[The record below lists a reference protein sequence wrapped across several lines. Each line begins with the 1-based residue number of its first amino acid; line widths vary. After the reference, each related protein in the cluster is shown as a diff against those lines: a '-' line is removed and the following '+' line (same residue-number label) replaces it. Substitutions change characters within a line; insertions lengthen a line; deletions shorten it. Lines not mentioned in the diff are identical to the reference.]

1 MIWVLK
7 NWRWLLLV
15 CVVMGLLAFWQRDR
29 AAQYR
34 AGHTAATAEISA
46 QLAKAATEQAAT
58 VLQKEREAAAQFAAA
73 QAEIEKEKANAKKSI
88 DNLRTE
94 LGRVQKYA
102 ANQGG
107 SGNLPK
113 AAQTTG
119 TPDNAATAKGWQL
132 FGKCTAEYA
141 GLAEVADGQLADLHE
156 WRAYGR
162 VVQGVQ

>member
-15 CVVMGLLAFWQRDR
+15 GVVVGLLAFWQRDR
-29 AAQYR
+29 VAQYR

-46 QLAKAATEQAAT
+46 ELAKAATEQATA

-102 ANQGG
+102 ANHGG

-119 TPDNAATAKGWQL
+119 TLNDEALARGWAL
-132 FGKCTAEYA
+132 FGKCAIEYA
-141 GLAEVADGQLADLHE
+141 GVAEVADEQRNDLAE
-156 WRAYGR
+156 WQAYGR
-162 VVQGVQ
+162 VVQGVD